1 MFSHYVWEQGRVGC
15 SYCLHSIYF
24 RDPSNFNKT
33 RERNK
38 RYKTLEGRIEIVFA
52 DNMIIHIKNP
62 KNTTGKL
69 LELVNLLE
77 SMLENLMD
85 GGAWWAAVHGVA
97 ESLT

>member
-1 MFSHYVWEQGRVGC
+1 M
-15 SYCLHSIYF
+15 YF